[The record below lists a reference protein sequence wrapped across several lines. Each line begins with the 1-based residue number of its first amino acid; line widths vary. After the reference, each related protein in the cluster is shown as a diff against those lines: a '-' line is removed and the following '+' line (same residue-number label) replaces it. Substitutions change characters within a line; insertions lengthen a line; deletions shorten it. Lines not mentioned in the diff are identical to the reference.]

1 MKTYFCAYA
10 ISATIFVLLDFIW
23 LSLMTGSVYK
33 PQIGHLL
40 LDKPNILIFA
50 IFYLLYPIGMT
61 IISIHPNLETL
72 NWPHALAIGALLG
85 LIAYG
90 TYDLTNLGTL
100 KGWTLT
106 ISVVDAAWGTVAT
119 GLASAATV
127 LIFRYGHL

>member
-1 MKTYFCAYA
+1 MKQYFFAYG
-10 ISATIFVLLDFIW
+10 ISAVIFVVLDFIW
-23 LSLMTGSVYK
+23 LSVMTGSIYK
-33 PQIGHLL
+33 PQIGQLL

-61 IISIHPNLETL
+61 IISIQPNLETL
-72 NWPHALAIGALLG
+72 NWSHALAMGALLG

-106 ISVVDAAWGTVAT
+106 ISLVDAAWGTLAT

-127 LIFRYGHL
+127 LIYRYAHL